1 MFINKIYSCLDSKKG
16 HFFLNAAACKAQSTG
31 KLNFS
36 HKACNIIYKERKRFA
51 GSCSKG
57 AILCLASKVTEQSK
71 LQMLHINRD
80 ITGKKGSTLTS
91 HFHGS
96 FSVMDHQGVVGIFH
110 STPLLV
116 ISSICMMC
124 KSDKL
129 EPPTLP
135 WSASKSFRGISAPW
149 SPHLFNKSS
158 MVWLELEYI
167 NNRSTL

>member
-1 MFINKIYSCLDSKKG
+1 MFINKIYSCLDCKKG

-36 HKACNIIYKERKRFA
+36 HKACKHHIQGKKRFA
-51 GSCSKG
+51 GSCRKG

-71 LQMLHINRD
+71 LQMLHLNRD

-96 FSVMDHQGVVGIFH
+96 FSVMDHQGVAGIFH

-116 ISSICMMC
+116 ISSICIVC

-149 SPHLFNKSS
+149 SPHLFSKSS
-158 MVWLELEYI
+158 MVWLELQYI
-167 NNRSTL
+167 NKRSTL